1 LARRQLKPTFNSTG
15 IAASSSFHPDK
26 SYTYQ
31 ISAQN
36 VQFDLV
42 SKDDD
47 QSQDGIIDEEE
58 DEESQIELEEAPIYA
73 AGRTVLE
80 KLFTTTLFVL
90 KYYYLKGGI

>member
-1 LARRQLKPTFNSTG
+1 MARRQLKPTFNSTG

-42 SKDDD
+42 
-47 QSQDGIIDEEE
+47 SQDGIIDEEE